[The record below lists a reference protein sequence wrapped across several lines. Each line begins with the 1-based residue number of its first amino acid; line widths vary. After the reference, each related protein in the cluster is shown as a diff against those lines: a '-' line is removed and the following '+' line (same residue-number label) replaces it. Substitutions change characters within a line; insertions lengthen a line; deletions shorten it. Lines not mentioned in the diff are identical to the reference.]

1 MLFNLGS
8 DDQGISQI
16 YGRRRQFQTFAR
28 VALPLIAAAMRQS
41 SDHPFAFLAVL
52 IGSCT
57 LAFGPWL
64 VRLSG
69 VGPVAAGFWRLALAL
84 PFLFVIAGST
94 KQAVHWPGRRLA
106 LLVAFAGFFF
116 AADLAAWHVGI
127 HMTKLGNATLFGNV
141 SSFAFAAW
149 GMWLARRWPS
159 RVQGLALGL
168 AAAGAA
174 MLMGS
179 SAELSP
185 RNFKGDLLALAAGLL
200 YTGYL
205 IAVQRGR
212 GSLKPLPLLFLSSAF
227 GAAVLLPFSIAL
239 GERVVPADWTYVLL
253 LAIGSQVIGQGLLVY
268 GIAHVSPLI
277 VGLALLTQPAISAF
291 VGWSVYGEALSPLDW
306 VGAIAIAAALV
317 LVRLPQRGLRVPVE
331 QPS

>member
-1 MLFNLGS
+1 VRGS
-8 DDQGISQI
+8 
-16 YGRRRQFQTFAR
+16 A
-28 VALPLIAAAMRQS
+28 
-41 SDHPFAFLAVL
+41 DHPFAFPAVL
-52 IGSCT
+52 LGSCA

-84 PFLFVIAGST
+84 PFLFVIAALT
-94 KQAVHWPGRRLA
+94 RQPVHWPGRSLA
-106 LLVAFAGFFF
+106 LLLAVAAFFF
-116 AADLAAWHVGI
+116 AADLAAWHAGI

-149 GMWLARRWPS
+149 GLWLVRRWPS
-159 RVQGLALGL
+159 RIQGLALGL

-174 MLMGS
+174 LLMGS

-185 RNFKGDLLALAAGLL
+185 RNVTGDLLTLFAGLL

-205 IAVQRGR
+205 IAVQHGR
-212 GSLKPLPLLFLSSAF
+212 GSLKPLPLLFLASAF
-227 GAAVLLPFSIAL
+227 GAAMLLPFSIAL
-239 GERVVPADWTYVLL
+239 GERIIPADWTYVLL
-253 LAIGSQVIGQGLLVY
+253 LALGSQVLGQGLLVY
-268 GIAHVSPLI
+268 GIRYVPPLI

-291 VGWSVYGEALSPLDW
+291 VGWTAYGETLSALDW
-306 VGAIAIAAALV
+306 VGAAGIAAALV
-317 LVRLPQRGLRVPVE
+317 LVRLPGRGLRVPVE